1 MASGAD
7 VRIDLTQIINPQRR
21 RWWAKIA
28 MMASSPSKGR
38 AGMAQN
44 NQVGNHTLFRRF
56 WACASGF
63 WRSKS
68 ARVSWALT
76 AGLIALAV
84 AQITVQYRLNYWNRD
99 FFNALERRDAA
110 RLWEQALI
118 FAPLAFLSIS
128 LSVASV
134 WGRMTT
140 QRKWREWLTKHLL
153 ALWLR
158 DDRYR
163 RLKFVT
169 GEYQNAEYRICID
182 ARISTDAPVDMAL
195 GLFAAATTA
204 IVFINVLWTVG
215 GSLTITASGYEVT
228 IPGHLV
234 FGVGLYAIVFT
245 TATIAIGRKLSA
257 IIQSENQAE
266 AEMLAAASRIRESG
280 DEAAPAGR
288 EPAERSPVW
297 QALRQVLDRWRQLC
311 WQLMGTTM
319 VSQTDLLLAP
329 VFAWV
334 LCAPK
339 YLAGTMTLG
348 ELTQAAA
355 AFVTVQTAF
364 NWLVDNFQKL
374 SDWRAATNRVATLL
388 LALDQVTDG
397 EFAPAAPPREEMHIE
412 SQV

>member
-1 MASGAD
+1 
-7 VRIDLTQIINPQRR
+7 
-21 RWWAKIA
+21 
-28 MMASSPSKGR
+28 
-38 AGMAQN
+38 MAQDLKE
-44 NQVGNHTLFRRF
+44 GNHRLFRRF

-63 WRSKS
+63 WKAKS

-76 AGLIALAV
+76 AALIGIALA
-84 AQITVQYRLNYWNRD
+84 QLTVQYRLNYWNRD
-99 FFNALERRDAA
+99 FFNALGRRDAD
-110 RLWEQALI
+110 RLWQEVLM

-153 ALWLR
+153 ALWLTG
-158 DDRYR
+158 DRYR

-169 GEYQNAEYRICID
+169 GEFQNAEYRISVD
-182 ARISTDAPVDMAL
+182 ARIATDAPVDMAL
-195 GLFAAATTA
+195 GLFAAVATA
-204 IVFINVLWTVG
+204 AVFVDVLWAVG
-215 GSLTITASGYEVT
+215 GSLTLMVGGHEVT
-228 IPGHLV
+228 IPGYLV
-234 FGVGLYAIVFT
+234 LGVCLYALLFT
-245 TATIAIGRKLSA
+245 TATMAIGRKLPV
-257 IIQSENQAE
+257 IIQSENQAK

-280 DEAAPAGR
+280 DAVAATGTA
-288 EPAERSPVW
+288 PAERSPVW
-297 QALRQVLDRWRQLC
+297 QALRQVLERWRQVC

-339 YLAGTMTLG
+339 YLAGAMTLG

-374 SDWRAATNRVATLL
+374 SDWRAATNRVAALL
-388 LALDQVTDG
+388 LALDQVGDG
-397 EFAPAAPPREEMHIE
+397 
-412 SQV
+412 